1 MKSRQFKRNRNPR
14 KITPFSGMEELL
26 RAYAVSRE
34 IDSTVAL
41 LMKERG
47 WDQETILKAQQDGH
61 LYNPDRDSV
70 LALPEWSPGSET
82 ESFPVQHHWSDKLS

>member
-1 MKSRQFKRNRNPR
+1 MKARQFKRSRNPK

-26 RAYAVSRE
+26 RAYAISRE
-34 IDSTVAL
+34 IDGNVAL

-47 WDQETILKAQQDGH
+47 WSDDVIQQAQRDGH

-70 LALPEWSPGSET
+70 LAMPEWSPGSDT
-82 ESFPVQHHWSDKLS
+82 ESFSVQHSD